1 MLKTLILIL
10 LISCDLCTA
19 QNAYNINDIMKKE
32 DLYIHKSSK
41 KILSGDVYTYL
52 DKKQLFM
59 GSLLK
64 GKKNGPWVTWFKDG
78 HRLEENFHNGLMDG
92 MMCLFYKNGQ
102 KKWRHTYK
110 SGLRDGLTTHWSING
125 KKIKEGTFI
134 NGDSIGIWNYWN
146 EFGELIKQKQFRKR
160 KKSLDIDSRSYIF
173 KEDKID

>member
-64 GKKNGPWVTWFKDG
+64 GKKNGTWVTWFKDG
-78 HRLEENFHNGLMDG
+78 QRLEENFHNGFMDG
-92 MMCLFYKNGQ
+92 MMCLFYENGQ